1 MRKTTWAVLM
11 LTIFVGLTLLRD
23 TESVEADWIFQGP
36 ITLQEKTYEKVDAR
50 AALLIDSQS
59 GEVMYA
65 QNADTP
71 YPVASMSKMLTEYML
86 LEAIKEE
93 RVDWADEI
101 VLSEN
106 AAAAGGARVHL
117 VAGEAYSIKD
127 LYKAMAIGSANNA
140 TVAIGEY
147 LAGSTSAFAEQMNLK
162 AAELNLRSS
171 SFVNATG
178 LDNGYGQN
186 EMTARDVGMLA
197 HHLLNDFPDIVKLTV
212 EPSVELAS
220 TKENVANTNLMLD
233 GENADWS
240 VAGLDGLKTGYT
252 SAAGYCFTATAKRGD
267 KRLISVVMG
276 AEEDATRFT
285 ETKKLMER
293 GFDNG

>member
-1 MRKTTWAVLM
+1 MRKITWALLM
-11 LTIFVGLTLLRD
+11 LTILVGLTLLRD
-23 TESVEADWIFQGP
+23 SDAVEADWKFQVP
-36 ITLQEKTYEKVDAR
+36 ITLSEKTYEKVDAQ
-50 AALLIDSQS
+50 AAVLLDSQT
-59 GEVMYA
+59 GEIMYA

-71 YPVASMSKMLTEYML
+71 YPVASMSKMMTEYML

-93 RVDWADEI
+93 RVDWDDKI
-101 VLSEN
+101 VVSEN
-106 AAAAGGARVHL
+106 AAATGGARVHL
-117 VAGEAYSIKD
+117 VAGDAYPIKD
-127 LYKAMAIGSANNA
+127 LYEALAIGSANNA
-140 TVAIGEY
+140 AVAIGEY

-178 LDNGYGQN
+178 LDTGNGQN

-197 HHLLNDFPDIVKLTV
+197 YHLLNDFPDLVKWTV
-212 EPSVELAS
+212 ELS
-220 TKENVANTNLMLD
+220 NTNLLD
-233 GENADWS
+233 GKNADWS
-240 VAGLDGLKTGYT
+240 VEGLDGLRTGDT
-252 SAAGYCFTATAKRGD
+252 NAAGYSFTATAKRGD

-276 AEEDATRFT
+276 AEEDATRFI

>member
-1 MRKTTWAVLM
+1 MRKQTWIVLM
-11 LTIFVGLTLLRD
+11 LTLFVGLTLIRD
-23 TESVEADWIFQGP
+23 TELVEADWQLKGP
-36 ITLQEKTYEKVDAR
+36 ITLQEKTYEKVDAQ
-50 AALLIDSQS
+50 AAILIDSGT
-59 GEVMYA
+59 GEILYA

-71 YPVASMSKMLTEYML
+71 YPVASMSKMMTEYML

-93 RVDWADEI
+93 RVDWDDKL
-101 VLSEN
+101 VVSEN
-106 AAAAGGARVHL
+106 AAATGGSQVHL
-117 VAGEAYSIKD
+117 VAGDTYPIKD
-127 LYKAMAIGSANNA
+127 LYEAMVISSANNA
-140 TVAIGEY
+140 AVAIGEY

-178 LDNGYGQN
+178 LDSGNGQN

-197 HHLLNDFPDIVKLTV
+197 YHLLNDFPDLVNLTV
-212 EPSVELAS
+212 EPS
-220 TKENVANTNLMLD
+220 NTNLK
-233 GENADWS
+233 
-240 VAGLDGLKTGYT
+240 LDGLKTGYT
-252 SAAGYCFTATAKRGD
+252 NAAGYCFTATAKRGD

>member
-23 TESVEADWIFQGP
+23 SDSVDADWKFQGP
-36 ITLQEKTYEKVDAR
+36 ITLTEKTYEKVDAQ
-50 AALLIDSQS
+50 AAILLDSQT
-59 GEVMYA
+59 GEIMYA

-71 YPVASMSKMLTEYML
+71 YPVASMSIMMTEYML

-93 RVDWADEI
+93 RVDWDDKI
-101 VLSEN
+101 VVSEN

-117 VAGEAYSIKD
+117 VAGEAYPIKD
-127 LYKAMAIGSANNA
+127 LYKAFAIDSANNA
-140 TVAIGEY
+140 AVAIGEY

-178 LDNGYGQN
+178 LDTGYGRN

-197 HHLLNDFPDIVKLTV
+197 YHLLNDFPDIVKWTG
-212 EPSVELAS
+212 ELS
-220 TKENVANTNLMLD
+220 NGENTN
-233 GENADWS
+233 WS

-252 SAAGYCFTATAKRGD
+252 NAAGYSFTATAKQGD

>member
-23 TESVEADWIFQGP
+23 SDSVEADWKFQGP
-36 ITLQEKTYEKVDAR
+36 ITLTEKTYEKVDAQ
-50 AALLIDSQS
+50 AAILLDSQT
-59 GEVMYA
+59 GEIMYE
-65 QNADTP
+65 QNADTS

-93 RVDWADEI
+93 RIDWDDEI
-101 VLSEN
+101 VVSGS
-106 AAAAGGARVHL
+106 AAATGGSRVHL
-117 VAGEAYSIKD
+117 VAGEAYPIKD
-127 LYKAMAIGSANNA
+127 LYEAMAIGSANNA
-140 TVAIGEY
+140 AVAIGEY

-171 SFVNATG
+171 SFVNTTG
-178 LDNGYGQN
+178 LDTGYGQN

-197 HHLLNDFPDIVKLTV
+197 YHLLNDFPDIVKLTV

-220 TKENVANTNLMLD
+220 TKENVANTNLMLN

-252 SAAGYCFTATAKRGD
+252 TAAGYCFTGTAKRGD

>member
-11 LTIFVGLTLLRD
+11 LTIFVGLMLLRD
-23 TESVEADWIFQGP
+23 SDSVEADWKFQGP
-36 ITLQEKTYEKVDAR
+36 ITLTEKTYEKVDAQ
-50 AALLIDSQS
+50 AAILLDSQT
-59 GEVMYA
+59 GEIMYA

-71 YPVASMSKMLTEYML
+71 YPVASMSKMMTEYML

-93 RVDWADEI
+93 RVDWDDEI
-101 VLSEN
+101 VVSEN
-106 AAAAGGARVHL
+106 AAATGGSRVHL
-117 VAGEAYSIKD
+117 VAGEAYPIKD
-127 LYKAMAIGSANNA
+127 LYEAMAIGSANNA
-140 TVAIGEY
+140 AVAIGEY

-162 AAELNLRSS
+162 AAELNLKSS

-178 LDNGYGQN
+178 LDTENGQN

-197 HHLLNDFPDIVKLTV
+197 YHLLNDFPDIVKLTV

-220 TKENVANTNLMLD
+220 TKENVANTNLMLN
-233 GENADWS
+233 GESADWS

-252 SAAGYCFTATAKRGD
+252 NAAGYCFTATAKRGD

-285 ETKKLMER
+285 ETKRLLER

>member
-11 LTIFVGLTLLRD
+11 LTIFVGLMLLRD
-23 TESVEADWIFQGP
+23 SDSVEADWRFQGP
-36 ITLQEKTYEKVDAR
+36 ITLTEKTYEKVDAQ
-50 AALLIDSQS
+50 AAILLDSQT
-59 GEVMYA
+59 GEIMYA

-71 YPVASMSKMLTEYML
+71 YPVASMSKMMTEYML

-93 RVDWADEI
+93 RVDWDDEI
-101 VLSEN
+101 VVSEN
-106 AAAAGGARVHL
+106 AAATGGSRVHL
-117 VAGEAYSIKD
+117 VAGEAYPIKD
-127 LYKAMAIGSANNA
+127 LYEAMAIGSANNA
-140 TVAIGEY
+140 AVAIGEY

-162 AAELNLRSS
+162 AAELNLKSS

-178 LDNGYGQN
+178 LDTENGQN

-197 HHLLNDFPDIVKLTV
+197 YHLLNDFPDIVKLTV
-212 EPSVELAS
+212 EPSVELTS

-252 SAAGYCFTATAKRGD
+252 NAAGYCFTATAKRGD

-285 ETKKLMER
+285 ETKKLLER

>member
-23 TESVEADWIFQGP
+23 SDSVEADWKFQGP
-36 ITLQEKTYEKVDAR
+36 ITLTEKTYEKVDAQ
-50 AALLIDSQS
+50 AAILLDSQT
-59 GEVMYA
+59 GEIMYE

-71 YPVASMSKMLTEYML
+71 YPVASMSKMMTEYML

-93 RVDWADEI
+93 RVDWDDQI
-101 VLSEN
+101 VVSEN
-106 AAAAGGARVHL
+106 AAATGGSRVHL
-117 VAGEAYSIKD
+117 VAGEAYPIKD
-127 LYKAMAIGSANNA
+127 LYEAMAIGSANNA
-140 TVAIGEY
+140 AVAIGEY

-178 LDNGYGQN
+178 LDTGYGQN
-186 EMTARDVGMLA
+186 EMTTRDVGMLA
-197 HHLLNDFPDIVKLTV
+197 YHLLNDFPDVVKWTG
-212 EPSVELAS
+212 ELS
-220 TKENVANTNLMLD
+220 NTNNLKLD

-240 VAGLDGLKTGYT
+240 IAGLDGLKTGYT
-252 SAAGYCFTATAKRGD
+252 NAAGYYFTATAKRGD

-276 AEEDATRFT
+276 AEGDATRFT

>member
-11 LTIFVGLTLLRD
+11 LTIFVGLMLLRD
-23 TESVEADWIFQGP
+23 SDSVEADWNFQGP
-36 ITLQEKTYEKVDAR
+36 ITLTEKTYEKVDAQ
-50 AALLIDSQS
+50 AAILLDSQT
-59 GEVMYA
+59 GEIMYA

-93 RVDWADEI
+93 RVDWDDEI
-101 VLSEN
+101 VVSEN
-106 AAAAGGARVHL
+106 AAATGGSRVHL
-117 VAGEAYSIKD
+117 VAGEAYPIKD
-127 LYKAMAIGSANNA
+127 LYEAMAIGSANNA
-140 TVAIGEY
+140 AVAIGEY

-162 AAELNLRSS
+162 AAELNLKSS

-178 LDNGYGQN
+178 LDTENGQN

-197 HHLLNDFPDIVKLTV
+197 YHLLNDFPDIVKLTV

-220 TKENVANTNLMLD
+220 TKENVANTNLMLN

-252 SAAGYCFTATAKRGD
+252 NAAGYCFTATAKRGD

-285 ETKKLMER
+285 ETKKLLER

>member
-1 MRKTTWAVLM
+1 MRKITWALLM

-23 TESVEADWIFQGP
+23 SDAVEADWTFQVP
-36 ITLQEKTYEKVDAR
+36 ITLSEKTYEKVDAQ
-50 AALLIDSQS
+50 AAILLNSQT
-59 GEVMYA
+59 GEIMYA

-71 YPVASMSKMLTEYML
+71 YPVASMSKMMTEYML

-93 RVDWADEI
+93 RVDWDDKI
-101 VLSEN
+101 VVSEN
-106 AAAAGGARVHL
+106 AAATGGTRVHL
-117 VAGEAYSIKD
+117 VAGDAYPIKD
-127 LYKAMAIGSANNA
+127 LYKALAIGSANNA
-140 TVAIGEY
+140 AVAIGEY

-178 LDNGYGQN
+178 LDTGNGQN

-197 HHLLNDFPDIVKLTV
+197 YHLLNDFPDLVKWTV
-212 EPSVELAS
+212 ELS
-220 TKENVANTNLMLD
+220 NTNLLD
-233 GENADWS
+233 GKNADWS
-240 VAGLDGLKTGYT
+240 VEGLDGLRTGDT
-252 SAAGYCFTATAKRGD
+252 NAAGYSFTATAKRGD

-276 AEEDATRFT
+276 AEEDATRFI

>member
-1 MRKTTWAVLM
+1 MRKTTWAFLM

-23 TESVEADWIFQGP
+23 SDAVEADWKFQGP
-36 ITLQEKTYEKVDAR
+36 ITLTEKTYEKVDAQ
-50 AALLIDSQS
+50 AAILLDSQT
-59 GEVMYA
+59 GEIMYA

-71 YPVASMSKMLTEYML
+71 YPVASMSKMMTEYML

-93 RVDWADEI
+93 RVDWDDEI
-101 VLSEN
+101 VVSEN
-106 AAAAGGARVHL
+106 AAATGGARVHL
-117 VAGEAYSIKD
+117 VAGEAYPIKD
-127 LYKAMAIGSANNA
+127 LYEAMAIGSANNA
-140 TVAIGEY
+140 AVAIGEY
-147 LAGSTSAFAEQMNLK
+147 LAGSTTAFAEQMNLK

-178 LDNGYGQN
+178 LDTGNGQN

-197 HHLLNDFPDIVKLTV
+197 YHLLNDFPDIVKWTV
-212 EPSVELAS
+212 EP
-220 TKENVANTNLMLD
+220 THTNLMLD
-233 GENADWS
+233 GANADWS
-240 VAGLDGLKTGYT
+240 IAGLDGLKTGDT
-252 SAAGYCFTATAKRGD
+252 NAAGYSFTATAKRGD

-276 AEEDATRFT
+276 AEEGATRFT

>member
-23 TESVEADWIFQGP
+23 SDAVEADWKFQGP
-36 ITLQEKTYEKVDAR
+36 ITLTEKTYEKVDAQ
-50 AALLIDSQS
+50 AAILLDSQT
-59 GEVMYA
+59 GEIMYA

-71 YPVASMSKMLTEYML
+71 YPIASMSKMMTEYML

-93 RVDWADEI
+93 RVDWDDEI
-101 VLSEN
+101 VVSEN
-106 AAAAGGARVHL
+106 AAATGGARVHL
-117 VAGEAYSIKD
+117 VTGEAYPIKD
-127 LYKAMAIGSANNA
+127 LYEALAIDSANNA
-140 TVAIGEY
+140 AVAIGEY

-178 LDNGYGQN
+178 LDTGYGRN

-197 HHLLNDFPDIVKLTV
+197 YHLLNDFPDIVKWTV
-212 EPSVELAS
+212 N
-220 TKENVANTNLMLD
+220 KNLMLD
-233 GENADWS
+233 AGNADWS
-240 VAGLDGLKTGYT
+240 FAGLDGLKTGDT
-252 SAAGYCFTATAKRGD
+252 NAAGYSFTATAKRGD

>member
-11 LTIFVGLTLLRD
+11 LTIFVGLMLLRD
-23 TESVEADWIFQGP
+23 SDSVEADWKFQGP
-36 ITLQEKTYEKVDAR
+36 ITLTEKTYEKVDAQ
-50 AALLIDSQS
+50 AAILLDSQT
-59 GEVMYA
+59 GEIMYA

-71 YPVASMSKMLTEYML
+71 YPVASMSKMMTEYML

-93 RVDWADEI
+93 RVDWDDEI
-101 VLSEN
+101 VVSEN
-106 AAAAGGARVHL
+106 AAATGGSRVHL
-117 VAGEAYSIKD
+117 VAGEAYPIKD
-127 LYKAMAIGSANNA
+127 LYEAMAIGSANNA
-140 TVAIGEY
+140 AVAIGEY

-162 AAELNLRSS
+162 AAELNLKSS

-178 LDNGYGQN
+178 LDTENGQN

-197 HHLLNDFPDIVKLTV
+197 YHLLNDFPDIVKLTV

-252 SAAGYCFTATAKRGD
+252 NAAGYCFTATAKRGD

-285 ETKKLMER
+285 ETKKLLER

>member
-23 TESVEADWIFQGP
+23 SDSVEADWKFQGP
-36 ITLQEKTYEKVDAR
+36 ITLTEKTYEKVDAQ
-50 AALLIDSQS
+50 AAILLDSQT
-59 GEVMYA
+59 GEIMYE

-71 YPVASMSKMLTEYML
+71 YPVASMSKMMTEYML

-93 RVDWADEI
+93 RVDWDDQI
-101 VLSEN
+101 VVSEN
-106 AAAAGGARVHL
+106 AAATGGSRVHL
-117 VAGEAYSIKD
+117 VAGEAYPIKD
-127 LYKAMAIGSANNA
+127 LYEAMAIGSANNA
-140 TVAIGEY
+140 AVAIGEY

-178 LDNGYGQN
+178 LDTGYGQN

-197 HHLLNDFPDIVKLTV
+197 YHLLNDFPDVVKSTG
-212 EPSVELAS
+212 ELS
-220 TKENVANTNLMLD
+220 NTNNLKLD

-240 VAGLDGLKTGYT
+240 IAGLDGLKTGYT
-252 SAAGYCFTATAKRGD
+252 NAAGYYFTATAKRGD

-276 AEEDATRFT
+276 AEGDATRFT

>member
-1 MRKTTWAVLM
+1 MRKTTWALLM

-23 TESVEADWIFQGP
+23 SDAVEADWKFQGP
-36 ITLQEKTYEKVDAR
+36 ITLTEKTYEKVDAQ
-50 AALLIDSQS
+50 AAILLDSQS
-59 GEVMYA
+59 GEIMYA

-71 YPVASMSKMLTEYML
+71 YPVASMSKMMTEYML

-93 RVDWADEI
+93 RVDWDDEI
-101 VLSEN
+101 VVSEN
-106 AAAAGGARVHL
+106 AAATGGARVHL
-117 VAGEAYSIKD
+117 VAGEAYPIKD
-127 LYKAMAIGSANNA
+127 LYEAMAIGSANNA
-140 TVAIGEY
+140 AVAIGEY

-178 LDNGYGQN
+178 LDTGNGQN

-197 HHLLNDFPDIVKLTV
+197 YHLLNDFPDIVKWTV
-212 EPSVELAS
+212 EPSH
-220 TKENVANTNLMLD
+220 TNLMLD
-233 GENADWS
+233 GKNADWS
-240 VAGLDGLKTGYT
+240 IAGLDGLKTSYT
-252 SAAGYCFTATAKRGD
+252 NAAGYCFTATAKRGD